1 MTKSVQD
8 QTLAIAGVFQSAL
21 LVDEIA
27 RQGQISAAD
36 LEMAVRSIFNTS
48 PQSAIDVYGGEVTN
62 LRQGL
67 NGIRSLLS
75 RDTKGL
81 PQDVVRYAMG
91 IMHIEGKIRDNAEL
105 LNKLSSGIERSKAQT
120 EYFDNPI
127 HDSVI
132 GSLATTYVET
142 ISTLSFRIQVTGNP
156 TLLQDE
162 RIASRIRTL
171 LLAGIRS
178 AFLWHQ
184 SGGHRWHF
192 LFRRGTIL
200 RKAREIQT
208 QGLQ

>member
-21 LVDEIA
+21 LVDELA
-27 RQGQISAAD
+27 RQGQISPTD
-36 LEMAVRSIFNTS
+36 LEIAVSSIFNTA
-48 PQSAIDVYGGEVTN
+48 PQSAIDIYSGEVSN

-67 NGIRSLLS
+67 NGIRALLS

-91 IMHIEGKIRDNAEL
+91 IMHIEGKVRENKAL
-105 LNKLSSGIERSKAQT
+105 LNKLSEGIERSRGQK
-120 EYFDNPI
+120 EYFDNLI

-132 GSLATTYVET
+132 GSLANTYIDT

-192 LFRRGTIL
+192 LFRRGLIL
-200 RKAREIQT
+200 RTARQIQT